1 MEKPRQFRGKVAV
14 RGLMVVLVGAC
25 LALSACQS
33 TKQAAVSTRDNVGRG
48 AAGVRDGL
56 GAAVTAPL
64 EDLNL
69 KRAKIPA
76 VLLSAEQDPY
86 SLQGMD
92 RCEQIAAEVARLD
105 VALGPDMDEPPPPP
119 PTRGQ
124 AAADGAADLTLSV
137 VRNTTTDVI
146 PMRGW
151 VRKLTGAQ
159 KHSRHV
165 QQAIRAGT
173 MRRSYLKGVGMQ
185 KNCHPPAAPRW
196 FKPRPEV
203 RLGLPAGRPAKPSRT
218 APVRKR

>member
-1 MEKPRQFRGKVAV
+1 MRRLVI
-14 RGLMVVLVGAC
+14 VLVGAC
-25 LALSACQS
+25 MALSACQS
-33 TKQAAVSTRDNVGRG
+33 TKRAAVATRDNVGRG
-48 AAGVRDGL
+48 AVGVREGI
-56 GAAVTAPL
+56 GGAVTAPL

-69 KRAKIPA
+69 KRTKIPA
-76 VLLSAEQDPY
+76 ILLQAEQNPY
-86 SLQGMD
+86 SLAGMD

-105 VALGPDMDEPPPPP
+105 DALGPDMDEPPPPA

-124 AAADGAADLTLSV
+124 AVADGAADITLSA
-137 VRNTTTDVI
+137 VRNATTDVI

-159 KHSRHV
+159 KHSQHV
-165 QQAIRAGT
+165 QRAIRAGT

-196 FKPRPEV
+196 FRPRPEL
-203 RLGLPAGRPAKPSRT
+203 RLGLPGGRTEKPSRT